1 MEVPRYSQSTMETPS
16 ENILR
21 SGKITMVYQFDT
33 DEETSVTTHTI
44 DYTNTID
51 FIDPSSM
58 ERIKDLI
65 TLCILYKLK
74 KETIHYCDNHNHGV
88 LEIILRDDEFD
99 FNTKINHSSFI
110 GKRKLNEINNF
121 IEDKLHKILDIA
133 SFHDL

>member
-65 TLCILYKLK
+65 TLVFYKPK
-74 KETIHYCDNHNHGV
+74 KENYS
-88 LEIILRDDEFD
+88 LL
-99 FNTKINHSSFI
+99 
-110 GKRKLNEINNF
+110 
-121 IEDKLHKILDIA
+121 
-133 SFHDL
+133 